1 MIDVELEPDMVSA
14 DRNLLEEAAR
24 RKPVTCKSK
33 GINNYES

>member
-14 DRNLLEEAAR
+14 DRNLEEAAR
-24 RKPVTCKSK
+24 RKPVTCESK